1 MSMLQPPNLSRSQ
14 RIVVLLV
21 IYLAVLAA
29 STWVAYGLRFD
40 FNVPADHQRHI
51 KEIWTWVWAFKLL
64 ALAVAGQF
72 SSLLSFFSLPDL
84 KRLGLALGVVTAGL
98 FAQWYMMDAVHE
110 MSRGVI
116 VLDGILAFLGLA
128 ACRLGFRLVRQGT
141 GTTGG
146 NGMRPTGTRVAIVG
160 AGEVGAALARELQT
174 KGTLQPVAFFD
185 DAARK
190 HGTQIHGVPV
200 AGTVETLRGSDAP
213 PVDEVIIAMPSAPG
227 ARVREVLALLDELG
241 LRCRTVP
248 SMSQL
253 AVGDMV
259 TALRPVEIADVLG
272 RESVDLDAEVVREFI
287 AGKTVMVTGAG
298 GSIGSELCRQ
308 LAHLGPSKLVLVE
321 RSEFQLFEIHSE
333 IDETTQAIP
342 ELIDVQDTAAMAE
355 ALKRHAPEVLF
366 HAAAF
371 KHVPLM
377 ERQPAVAIRNNVL
390 ATHQLAAAAARCGV
404 GRFIM
409 ISTDKA
415 VAPSSVMG
423 ATKALAERVL
433 QGHALAGDRTRFITV
448 RFGNVLGSSGSVVPI
463 FQKQIEL
470 GGPVTVTDEAV
481 TRYFMSIS
489 EAAGLVLR
497 SAAMGGGGER
507 FILDMGEPVRIADL
521 AADMIRLAGREPGT
535 DIAIEFTGLRPGEKL
550 HEALHSAD
558 EQLADTDH
566 PKIQRITGAALTAA
580 DWAALETALQRG
592 GELGDAAARDW
603 LREVLPDYRPDQ
615 PE

>member
-1 MSMLQPPNLSRSQ
+1 MAILQSPNLSRGQ
-14 RIVVLLV
+14 RFAVLLV
-21 IYLAVLAA
+21 LYLAVLAA
-29 STWVAYGLRFD
+29 ATWVAYGLRFD
-40 FNVPADHQRHI
+40 FAVPLDHQRHVI
-51 KEIWTWVWAFKLL
+51 EIWVWVWAAKLL

-84 KRLGLALGVVTAGL
+84 KRLGLALGLVTLGL
-98 FAQWYMMDAVHE
+98 FGQWHAVDSVGE

-116 VLDGILAFLGLA
+116 VLDGILSFLGLA
-128 ACRLGFRLVRQGT
+128 ACRLGFRLVRQST
-141 GTTGG
+141 GSNGG
-146 NGMRPTGTRVAIVG
+146 RQTGTRVAIVG

-174 KGTLQPVAFFD
+174 KATLRPVVFFD
-185 DAARK
+185 DAQRK

-200 AGTVETLRGSDAP
+200 AGTVESLRDANP
-213 PVDEVIIAMPSAPG
+213 PEVDEVIIAMPSAPG

-253 AVGDMV
+253 AVGDIV

-272 RESVDLDAEVVREFI
+272 RESVDLGTETVREYLD
-287 AGKTVMVTGAG
+287 GKTVLVTGAG

-308 LAHLGPSKLVLVE
+308 LAQLGPAKLVLVE

-333 IDETTQAIP
+333 IETAVKVIP
-342 ELIDVQDTAAMAE
+342 ELIDVQDTPAMAAAFE
-355 ALKRHAPEVLF
+355 RYSPDVIF

-371 KHVPLM
+371 KHVALM

-390 ATHQLAAAAARCGV
+390 ATDRLAATAAKHGV
-404 GRFIM
+404 GRFIL

-433 QGHALAGDRTRFITV
+433 QGHSLAGGGTRFITV

-470 GGPVTVTDEAV
+470 GGPVTVTDAAV
-481 TRYFMSIS
+481 TRFFMSIP

-497 SAAMGGGGER
+497 SAAMGEGGDR
-507 FILDMGEPVRIADL
+507 FILDMGEPVRIAEL
-521 AADMIRLAGREPGT
+521 AEDMIRLTGREPGT
-535 DIAIEFTGLRPGEKL
+535 DIAIEFIGLRPGEKL
-550 HEALHSAD
+550 HEELHSAD

-566 PKIQRITGAALTAA
+566 PKIQRITGAALTVA
-580 DWAALETALQRG
+580 DWQALETSLQRG
-592 GELGDAAARDW
+592 GDLDDAAARAW
-603 LREVLPDYRPDQ
+603 LCELLPEYEPAL

>member
-1 MSMLQPPNLSRSQ
+1 MSLLQPPNLSRGQ
-14 RIVVLLV
+14 RFAVLLV
-21 IYLAVLAA
+21 LYLAVLSAA
-29 STWVAYGLRFD
+29 TWVAYGLRFD
-40 FNVPADHQRHI
+40 FAVPLNHQRHVI
-51 KEIWTWVWAFKLL
+51 EIWVWVWASKLL

-84 KRLGLALGVVTAGL
+84 KRLGLALGVVTLGL
-98 FAQWYMMDAVHE
+98 FGQWYAVDVVGE

-116 VLDGILAFLGLA
+116 VLDGILSFLGLA
-128 ACRLGFRLVRQGT
+128 SCRLGFRLVRQGAGSRDVQQA
-141 GTTGG
+141 GTC
-146 NGMRPTGTRVAIVG
+146 VAIVG

-174 KGTLQPVAFFD
+174 KATMRPVVFFD
-185 DAARK
+185 DAKRK

-200 AGTVETLRGSDAP
+200 AGAVENLREANALE
-213 PVDEVIIAMPSAPG
+213 VDEVIIAMPSAPG

-272 RESVDLDAEVVREFI
+272 RESVDLGTETVREFLD
-287 AGKTVMVTGAG
+287 GKTVLVTGAG

-308 LAHLGPSKLVLVE
+308 LAQLGPSKLILVE

-333 IDETTQAIP
+333 IEGAIKAVP
-342 ELIDVQDTAAMAE
+342 ELIDVQDTPAMEAAFE
-355 ALKRHAPEVLF
+355 RYSPDVIF

-371 KHVPLM
+371 KHVSMM
-377 ERQPAVAIRNNVL
+377 ERQPAVAIRNNIL
-390 ATHQLAAAAARCGV
+390 ATDRLAAAAAKHGV
-404 GRFIM
+404 GRFIL

-433 QGHALAGDRTRFITV
+433 QGHALAGGGTRFITV

-463 FQKQIEL
+463 FQRQIEL
-470 GGPVTVTDEAV
+470 GGPVTVTDESV
-481 TRYFMSIS
+481 TRFFMSIP

-497 SAAMGGGGER
+497 SAAMGEGGDR
-507 FILDMGEPVRIADL
+507 FILDMGEPVRIAEL
-521 AADMIRLAGREPGT
+521 AEDMIRLTGREPGT
-535 DIAIEFTGLRPGEKL
+535 DIAIEFIGLRPGEKL
-550 HEALHSAD
+550 HEELHSAA
-558 EQLADTDH
+558 EQLADTEH
-566 PKIQRITGAALTAA
+566 TKIQRITGAALTAA
-580 DWAALETALQRG
+580 DWEMLETALQRG
-592 GELGDAAARDW
+592 GELDDAAARAW
-603 LREVLPDYRPDQ
+603 LRELLPEYEPTSS
-615 PE
+615 E